1 MTPKLPLWMSVPWVP
16 NLLIG
21 MSHMVVHEWAID
33 LKISLENLSYQIFG
47 TSIMMHCH
55 CPQMVFYVPMI

>member
-1 MTPKLPLWMSVPWVP
+1 
-16 NLLIG
+16 
-21 MSHMVVHEWAID
+21 MVVHEWAID